1 MTETRADIKDR
12 MLRAASAAWGYADK
26 IRESDF
32 DPLLGLLMD
41 VFSAE
46 LEKMSNEISMSRERV
61 LQKMV
66 QLLAP
71 DVLTAPVPAHA
82 ILHVQG
88 LGEKLLLNDR
98 EQFYSGN
105 LPGQTTREETW
116 FSPAGS
122 YYITDTTIKYM
133 VMGER
138 IIRYTGVSTRENWWP
153 LKTSLPSHTIWLGLT
168 GKETAVTGG
177 AQFYFELQNE
187 QAGAT
192 FYHHL
197 PDAEWWCGSRLLDI
211 RKGFNS
217 PEPDGELAGWLQT
230 PHNISQTADQLA
242 RAICQDR
249 FVYVAGPGVSNSQE
263 DGLESNV
270 HTTISPELRH
280 TLPDAVAEQWQN
292 EKLVWVRIVFPES
305 IQASTLVD
313 LHCQVNCFPV
323 VNRQLHELT
332 YRLREWINII
342 PLAGERGQQFLDLHS
357 VTDQDGNSLLG
368 AAGKE
373 DDRME
378 YNKESDDSQGKMSV
392 LLRRGGAGRFD
403 ERDARTVTEQLLQ
416 LLRDESAAF
425 SLYNR
430 EFMSNEIKQ
439 VQQVITRISRQMET
453 RDTPA
458 DSTPYLEV
466 MGNEPGDS
474 RHLAIAYWTTQGA
487 KANLI
492 KSGTALMAYKNGG
505 VRQGSIFLLTATQGG
520 RNRLLP
526 HESIPAYKSAVL
538 SKDRILSTE
547 DIRLF
552 CARETGVRASSI
564 TIRPG
569 VMIAQGR
576 QSGYVKT
583 IDVLICPD
591 TAHYEKMLASG
602 TTEHWQQVLQT
613 RLAERSLNFMPF
625 RVCLKKEYESVN

>member
-1 MTETRADIKDR
+1 MAETRADIKDR

-26 IRESDF
+26 IREVDF
-32 DPLLGLLMD
+32 DPLLGLLME

-46 LEKMSNEISMSRERV
+46 LEKISNEISMSRERV

-82 ILHVQG
+82 ILHIQG
-88 LGEKLLLNDR
+88 LGEKLLLDDR
-98 EQFYSGN
+98 EQFFSGIPSGQSN
-105 LPGQTTREETW
+105 PSGQTTREETW

-122 YYITDTTIKYM
+122 YYITDTAIKYM

-138 IIRYTGVSTRENWWP
+138 IVRYTSVTSRENWWP
-153 LKTSLPSHTIWLGLT
+153 LKTALPSHTIWLGLT
-168 GKETAVTGG
+168 GKEAAVTG
-177 AQFYFELQNE
+177 AQFYFELHHE
-187 QAGAT
+187 QAGPA

-197 PDAEWWCGSRLLDI
+197 PDAEWWCGSQLLDI
-211 RKGFNS
+211 KKGFNS
-217 PEPDGELAGWLQT
+217 PETDEGMLAEWLQA
-230 PHNISQTADQLA
+230 PHHISQAADRLA
-242 RAICQDR
+242 RAIYQDR
-249 FVYVAGPGVSNSQE
+249 FVHVAENEFEQDKLNSAP
-263 DGLESNV
+263 D
-270 HTTISPELRH
+270 ELYQH
-280 TLPDAVAEQWQN
+280 LPDAVNEQWKN
-292 EKLVWVRIVFPES
+292 EKLVWIKINFPES
-305 IQASTLVD
+305 IQPATLMD

-342 PLAGERGQQFLDLHS
+342 PLSGERGQQFLDLHA

-368 AAGKE
+368 AIGRKE
-373 DDRME
+373 DNAKDETGR
-378 YNKESDDSQGKMSV
+378 KMSV

-403 ERDARTVTEQLLQ
+403 ERDARSITEHLLQ

-430 EFMSNEIKQ
+430 EFMTGEIKQ
-439 VQQVITRISRQMET
+439 VQQVITRISRQMEN

-458 DSTPYLEV
+458 DATPYLEV
-466 MGNEPGDS
+466 TGNESGDS
-474 RHLAIAYWTTQGA
+474 RHLAVAYWSTQGA

-492 KSGTALMAYKNGG
+492 KGGTALMAYKNGG
-505 VRQGSIFLLTATQGG
+505 VRQGTIVLMTPVQGG

-538 SKDRILSTE
+538 SKDRVLSVE

-552 CARETGVRASSI
+552 CIRETGARASSI
-564 TIRPG
+564 IVRKG

-591 TAHYEKMLASG
+591 AAHYERMLASG
-602 TTEHWQQVLQT
+602 TPEHWQQVLQM
-613 RLAERSLNFMPF
+613 RLAERSMSFMPF
-625 RVCLKKEYESVN
+625 RVYLKKEYEPVNRY